1 MRLNRHDTWRRLGV
15 GLMLMAAGCSSPLVD
30 TNRTMPAGTPVIVP
44 PASPGAGIAPSQT
57 IMAPAAIPGPETKS
71 VETSRPDGLQH
82 VPLDSVFPNST
93 AEEVYHEVKSG
104 ETLSAIAKRYGTTAA
119 AIEQAN
125 GLDSKSI
132 LSPGQMIYIP
142 KKPR

>member
-1 MRLNRHDTWRRLGV
+1 
-15 GLMLMAAGCSSPLVD
+15 
-30 TNRTMPAGTPVIVP
+30 
-44 PASPGAGIAPSQT
+44 
-57 IMAPAAIPGPETKS
+57 
-71 VETSRPDGLQH
+71 
-82 VPLDSVFPNST
+82 
-93 AEEVYHEVKSG
+93 VKSG